1 MNEPTAEIRSTARV
15 LRYMRDLDRPPQFTD
30 ASKAQSFAYENALR
44 ILIDALGLHAHHH
57 ELFFGDSKK

>member
-15 LRYMRDLDRPPQFTD
+15 LRYMRDLDRPQQFTD

-44 ILIDALGLHAHHH
+44 ILIDELGLHAHHH

>member
-1 MNEPTAEIRSTARV
+1 MNEPTAEIRSLARH

-30 ASKAQSFAYENALR
+30 ASKAQSFAYEHALR
-44 ILIDALGLHAHHH
+44 FLIDELGLQAHHH

>member
-1 MNEPTAEIRSTARV
+1 MNEPTPQIRSVAKL
-15 LRYMRDLDRPPQFTD
+15 LRYMRDLDRPPQFID

-44 ILIDALGLHAHHH
+44 ILIDELGLHAHHH

>member
-1 MNEPTAEIRSTARV
+1 MNEPTAEIHSTARV

-44 ILIDALGLHAHHH
+44 ILIDELGLHAHHH

>member
-1 MNEPTAEIRSTARV
+1 MNEPTAEIRSAARL
-15 LRYMRDLDRPPQFTD
+15 LRYMRDLDRPPQFID

-44 ILIDALGLHAHHH
+44 ILIDELGLHAHHH